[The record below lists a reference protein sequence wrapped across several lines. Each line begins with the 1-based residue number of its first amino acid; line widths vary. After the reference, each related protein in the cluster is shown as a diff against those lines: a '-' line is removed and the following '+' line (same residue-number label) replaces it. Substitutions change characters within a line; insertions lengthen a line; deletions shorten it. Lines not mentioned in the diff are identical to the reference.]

1 MGESKAAVG
10 QALAVREGELVAA
23 QERDRLAEEAL
34 DLTGVGIRRSP
45 GSRHPLSVLM
55 ENMADVFVAMGW
67 EIAKGPSSST
77 NGSISMP

>member
-34 DLTGVGIRRSP
+34 GFNRG
-45 GSRHPLSVLM
+45 
-55 ENMADVFVAMGW
+55 
-67 EIAKGPSSST
+67 
-77 NGSISMP
+77 